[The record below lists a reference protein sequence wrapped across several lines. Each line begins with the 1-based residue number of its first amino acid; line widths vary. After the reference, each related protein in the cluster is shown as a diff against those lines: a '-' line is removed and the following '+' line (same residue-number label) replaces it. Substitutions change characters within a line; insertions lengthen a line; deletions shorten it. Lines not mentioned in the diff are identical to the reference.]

1 MTKIGYARISTDQQ
15 LLDLQLDALKKA
27 GCTKI
32 FKDTIS
38 GSKASRDGLDKMLE
52 YAREGDAVVVY
63 RLDRL
68 GRSLKNLIELS
79 ELLASK
85 GINLQS
91 LQESINTSTAN
102 GKMYFNMMA
111 VLAEFERNL
120 IRERSQAGLEAAR
133 ARGRKGGRPFKLDND
148 KAALVRKMYDSKQYT
163 TAQICEVVGISRP
176 TLYKYIDKKSTNNVP

>member
-15 LLDLQLDALKKA
+15 SLDLQLDALKGAK
-27 GCTKI
+27 CTKI

-38 GSKASRDGLDKMLE
+38 GSKASREGLDKMLE
-52 YAREGDAVVVY
+52 YAREGDTIVVY

-79 ELLASK
+79 ELLSAK

-91 LQESINTSTAN
+91 IQESIDTSTAN
-102 GKMYFNMMA
+102 GKMYFGMMA

-133 ARGRKGGRPFKLDND
+133 ARGRKGGRPFKLNED
-148 KAALVRKMYDSKQYT
+148 KANLVCKMYESKEYT
-163 TAQICEVVGISRP
+163 TAQICTAVGISRP
-176 TLYKYIDKKSTNNVP
+176 TLYKYLGKLAH